1 MLRHIHTVTYSVVQ
15 YLSIEITKI
24 NARKIW
30 IQNWHIYHTIVSF
43 RILHNGE
50 SWHGSHDALIT
61 VTCDLCNARFITL
74 EQFECFWQG
83 SYSVVLLTS
92 QQGQKAFFCKKCHRK
107 KFFPQL
113 IIDIKDAFVNNCNDV
128 NIFITVVKDVL
139 PTKLKQ
145 YTAVT
150 FCLMGF

>member
-1 MLRHIHTVTYSVVQ
+1 M
-15 YLSIEITKI
+15 
-24 NARKIW
+24 
-30 IQNWHIYHTIVSF
+30 YHTH
-43 RILHNGE
+43 RELLNTAPWE
-50 SWHGSHDALIT
+50 SLHGSHDALIT

-74 EQFECFWQG
+74 VQFECFWQG